1 MNPEDKESLKH
12 LINRFIM
19 ESNNYIHASA
29 ASANA
34 LFVYGPDD
42 DYTRHKGD
50 QSVIALD
57 RYVKAQDA
65 LKQAVKKFL

>member
-1 MNPEDKESLKH
+1 MLAEDKKTIKH

-19 ESNNYIHASA
+19 ASNDYIQASA

-42 DYTRHKGD
+42 DCTRHKGD

-57 RYVKAQDA
+57 RYVKAQNA
-65 LKQAVKKFL
+65 LEQAVKKFL